1 MSLKGR
7 NWAFVVYPESLPK
20 NYEEI
25 ITETGLPMCWSPLHD
40 KDVNPTGESKKPH
53 YHVICYYE
61 NPTTSRAVK
70 EYVTDK
76 LNGTIPIKLE
86 SMTGM
91 YRYHLHLD
99 NPEKYQYDDRDR
111 KFFNGFDVNK
121 VDALTYTEISK
132 LLISIQGLIRKE
144 HILEYSDLLDILL
157 DSECF
162 EMLDVARNHT
172 LMLNTYINSR
182 RYKTKKESSEEL
194 PIIDIMLTSIY
205 KYIVLLITTTII
217 LDYILYHL
225 FISLYL
231 YYI

>member
-1 MSLKGR
+1 MAIKGR

-20 NYEEI
+20 NWEEI
-25 ITETGLPMCWSPLHD
+25 ITETGLPMVFSPLHD
-40 KDVNPTGESKKPH
+40 KDVNPTGEIKKSH

-121 VDALTYTEISK
+121 VDSLTYTEISK
-132 LLISIQGLIRKE
+132 LLREIQIIIKE
-144 HILEYSDLLDILL
+144 NKIYEYSDLLDILL
-157 DSECF
+157 DNEKF
-162 EMLDVARNHT
+162 NMWDVARNHT
-172 LMLNTYINSR
+172 ILLNSYITSKR
-182 RYKTKKESSEEL
+182 HKLKDEEL
-194 PIIDIMLTSIY
+194 GT
-205 KYIVLLITTTII
+205 ITK
-217 LDYILYHL
+217 
-225 FISLYL
+225 
-231 YYI
+231 

>member
-1 MSLKGR
+1 MAIKGR

-20 NYEEI
+20 NWEEI
-25 ITETGLPMCWSPLHD
+25 ITETGLPMAFSPLHD
-40 KDVNPTGESKKPH
+40 KDVNPTGEIKKSH

-99 NPEKYQYDDRDR
+99 NPEKHQYDDRDR

-121 VDALTYTEISK
+121 VDSLTYTEISK
-132 LLISIQGLIRKE
+132 LLREIQIIIKE
-144 HILEYSDLLDILL
+144 NKIYEYSDLLDLLL
-157 DSECF
+157 DNEKF
-162 EMLDVARNHT
+162 NMWDVARNHT
-172 LMLNTYINSR
+172 ILLNSYITSKR
-182 RYKTKKESSEEL
+182 HKLKDDEL
-194 PIIDIMLTSIY
+194 GE
-205 KYIVLLITTTII
+205 ITR
-217 LDYILYHL
+217 
-225 FISLYL
+225 
-231 YYI
+231 

>member
-1 MSLKGR
+1 MIKGR

-20 NYEEI
+20 NWEEI
-25 ITETGLPMCWSPLHD
+25 ITETGLPMVFSPLHD
-40 KDVNPTGESKKPH
+40 KDVNPTGEVKKSH

-121 VDALTYTEISK
+121 VDSLTYTEISK
-132 LLISIQGLIRKE
+132 LLREIQIIIKE
-144 HILEYSDLLDILL
+144 NKIYEYSDLLDILL
-157 DSECF
+157 DNEKF
-162 EMLDVARNHT
+162 NMWDVARNHT
-172 LMLNTYINSR
+172 ILLNSYITSKR
-182 RYKTKKESSEEL
+182 HKLKDDEL
-194 PIIDIMLTSIY
+194 GE
-205 KYIVLLITTTII
+205 ITR
-217 LDYILYHL
+217 
-225 FISLYL
+225 
-231 YYI
+231 

>member
-1 MSLKGR
+1 MIKGR

-20 NYEEI
+20 NWEEI
-25 ITETGLPMCWSPLHD
+25 ITETGLPMVFSPLHD
-40 KDVNPTGESKKPH
+40 KDLNPTGEVKKSH

-121 VDALTYTEISK
+121 VDSLTYTEISK
-132 LLISIQGLIRKE
+132 LLREIQIIIKE
-144 HILEYSDLLDILL
+144 NKIYEYSDLLDILL
-157 DSECF
+157 DNEKF
-162 EMLDVARNHT
+162 NMWDVARNHT
-172 LMLNTYINSR
+172 ILLNSYITSKR
-182 RYKTKKESSEEL
+182 HKLKDDEL
-194 PIIDIMLTSIY
+194 GE
-205 KYIVLLITTTII
+205 ITR
-217 LDYILYHL
+217 
-225 FISLYL
+225 
-231 YYI
+231 